1 MRAVTRAPY
10 VSTDRKTCRHCEP
23 PFQKWQEL
31 VNHDKG
37 ARQSDFDI
45 LSGVDGKKNCRLLRF
60 ARNDRLQIRHC
71 EPPFQ
76 KWQELVN
83 HDKGGWQS
91 DFDFLSQ
98 NRWKKKN
105 CGLPRRFA
113 ERNLCPTIKAK
124 RLAMTRFLPSSC
136 NSLTPLPPSKEGV
149 ARALLYPTCYHV
161 RNVIYKFRIA
171 SFVGRDWGHLEP
183 CIARMYSAPNPPY
196 PINCCHSNVYWRNEG
211 MRHPRHTNFTPSH
224 PPAPF

>member
-10 VSTDRKTCRHCEP
+10 VSTDRKTC
-23 PFQKWQEL
+23 
-31 VNHDKG
+31 
-37 ARQSDFDI
+37 
-45 LSGVDGKKNCRLLRF
+45 
-60 ARNDRLQIRHC
+60 RHC

-113 ERNLCPTIKAK
+113 ERNLSPTIKAK
-124 RLAMTRFLPSSC
+124 RQNGSQ
-136 NSLTPLPPSKEGV
+136 
-149 ARALLYPTCYHV
+149 
-161 RNVIYKFRIA
+161 
-171 SFVGRDWGHLEP
+171 
-183 CIARMYSAPNPPY
+183 
-196 PINCCHSNVYWRNEG
+196 
-211 MRHPRHTNFTPSH
+211 
-224 PPAPF
+224 